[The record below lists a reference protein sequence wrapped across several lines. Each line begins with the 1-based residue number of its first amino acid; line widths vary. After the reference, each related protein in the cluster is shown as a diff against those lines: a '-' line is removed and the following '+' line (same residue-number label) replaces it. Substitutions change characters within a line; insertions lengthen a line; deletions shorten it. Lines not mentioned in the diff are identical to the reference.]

1 MAKRRTPNYGFPK
14 LPPGFGQSML
24 DSIAQGGQYVP
35 YGNQAGPGG
44 PGGGGGGGGPG
55 PYYAQLESLYRAQ
68 GAAEAA
74 SMRSA
79 IQQMLIG
86 MGLVPEGFTDKFGA
100 LDDTTKALIQ
110 KNTDTGIST
119 YARLLEQKREGMK
132 SLINRLNARGLRRSG
147 ARGYG
152 LRKNQLN
159 ADRNLS
165 DVVSRLLGD
174 VGGMYSQYT
183 GNEYARQAALIAAAM
198 NSSAGSWGSTWNNP
212 AGGGGGAGPAS
223 GGGGMQSVNVGSSY
237 DNPEGNLYNFG
248 GGWWG
253 Y

>member
-1 MAKRRTPNYGFPK
+1 MAKKKVPNYGLPK
-14 LPPGFGQSML
+14 LPANFGQSML
-24 DSIAQGGQYVP
+24 DSIAQGGRYVP
-35 YGNQAGPGG
+35 MPGQGQQQNPGGPGG
-44 PGGGGGGGGPG
+44 PGGGPG
-55 PYYAQLESLYRAQ
+55 PYYNQLESLYRAQ

-100 LDDTTKALIQ
+100 LDNTTKALID
-110 KNTDTGIST
+110 KNTKTGIST
-119 YARLLEQKREGMK
+119 YARLLEQKQEGIK
-132 SLINRLNARGLRRSG
+132 NLINRLNARGLRRSG

-152 LRKNQLN
+152 LRKNQLG
-159 ADRNLS
+159 ADRNLA
-165 DVVSRLLGD
+165 DVLSRLMGD
-174 VGGMYSQYT
+174 IGGMYSQYT

-198 NSSAGSWGSTWNNP
+198 NSSAGSWGSSENYPTQNSSVTSP
-212 AGGGGGAGPAS
+212 AGTS
-223 GGGGMQSVNVGSSY
+223 QRTRNVGSSY
-237 DNPEGNLYNFG
+237 DNPEGTLYDFG